1 MKKPI
6 NKCKDKS
13 FVKIP
18 GVSGYLINKKGEI
31 FSEFKGEVMKPAL
44 RSGYHFLVIMTDTG
58 KRVNKMIHRLMAETF
73 LPNPDNLPEID
84 HIDGNA
90 LNNNLDNLRW
100 VTKKENQN
108 NPISRERRY
117 KAIIDKQGIPIKAFY
132 NGEFVGNF
140 TCLME
145 AARKFNLHCTL
156 ISKQV
161 RGKIDNVNG
170 FSPIAICKVCKG
182 ERKNHKGYMWRYKNE
197 KA

>member
-44 RSGYHFLVIMTDTG
+44 RSGYHFVVIMTDTG

-156 ISKQV
+156 ISNQV

-170 FSPIAICKVCKG
+170 YKF
-182 ERKNHKGYMWRYKNE
+182 ERL
-197 KA
+197 

>member
-6 NKCKDKS
+6 NNCKDKS

-44 RSGYHFLVIMTDTG
+44 RSGYHFVVIMTDTG
-58 KRVNKMIHRLMAETF
+58 KRVNKMIHRLMAETS

-117 KAIIDKQGIPIKAFY
+117 KAIREKQGIPIKAFY

-140 TCLME
+140 ICLME
-145 AARKFNLHCTL
+145 AARKFNLHCTM

-170 FSPIAICKVCKG
+170 YTF
-182 ERKNHKGYMWRYKNE
+182 ERL
-197 KA
+197 

>member
-18 GVSGYLINKKGEI
+18 GVSGYLVNKKGGI

-44 RSGYHFLVIMTDTG
+44 RSGYYFVVIMTDDG

-108 NPISRERRY
+108 NPISREGRY
-117 KAIIDKQGIPIKAFY
+117 KAIRKRQGIPIKAFY
-132 NGEFVGNF
+132 NGKSVGNF

-145 AARKFNLHCTL
+145 AARKFSLHCTM
-156 ISKQV
+156 ISKQL

-170 FSPIAICKVCKG
+170 YTF
-182 ERKNHKGYMWRYKNE
+182 ERL
-197 KA
+197 

>member
-44 RSGYHFLVIMTDTG
+44 RSGYHFVVIMTDTG

-108 NPISRERRY
+108 SPISRERRY
-117 KAIIDKQGIPIKAFY
+117 KAIREKQGIPIKAFY
-132 NGEFVGNF
+132 NGDFVGNF

-145 AARKFNLHCTL
+145 AARNFNLHCTM
-156 ISKQV
+156 ISKQL
-161 RGKIDNVNG
+161 RGKIDNING
-170 FSPIAICKVCKG
+170 YTF
-182 ERKNHKGYMWRYKNE
+182 E
-197 KA
+197 KL

>member
-6 NKCKDKS
+6 NNCKDKS

-44 RSGYHFLVIMTDTG
+44 RSGYHFVVIMTDTG

-108 NPISRERRY
+108 NPITLSKLKLSAQDISKPVLQLKNGVIVKE
-117 KAIIDKQGIPIKAFY
+117 Y
-132 NGEFVGNF
+132 NSIN
-140 TCLME
+140 E
-145 AARKFNLHCTL
+145 AAKMNL
-156 ISKQV
+156 
-161 RGKIDNVNG
+161 
-170 FSPIAICKVCKG
+170 FSPIAICMVCKG
-182 ERKNHKGYMWRYKNE
+182 KRKTHKGYMWRYKNE

>member
-44 RSGYHFLVIMTDTG
+44 RSGYHFVVIMTDTG
-58 KRVNKMIHRLMAETF
+58 K
-73 LPNPDNLPEID
+73 
-84 HIDGNA
+84 
-90 LNNNLDNLRW
+90 
-100 VTKKENQN
+100 
-108 NPISRERRY
+108 S
-117 KAIIDKQGIPIKAFY
+117 
-132 NGEFVGNF
+132 
-140 TCLME
+140 
-145 AARKFNLHCTL
+145 LHCTL

-170 FSPIAICKVCKG
+170 YKF
-182 ERKNHKGYMWRYKNE
+182 ERL
-197 KA
+197 

>member
-44 RSGYHFLVIMTDTG
+44 RSGYHFVVIMTDTG

-132 NGEFVGNF
+132 NGEFVGNC

-145 AARKFNLHCTL
+145 AARKFNSHCTL

-170 FSPIAICKVCKG
+170 YKF
-182 ERKNHKGYMWRYKNE
+182 ERL
-197 KA
+197 

>member
-13 FVKIP
+13 FLKIP

-31 FSEFKGEVMKPAL
+31 FSEFKGEIMKPAL
-44 RSGYHFLVIMTDTG
+44 RSGYHFVVIMTDTG

-84 HIDGNA
+84 HIDGNS

-117 KAIIDKQGIPIKAFY
+117 KAIINKQGIPVRAYLYGKFINEY
-132 NGEFVGNF
+132 D
-140 TCLME
+140 CLMS
-145 AARKFNLHCTL
+145 AAKNLNLHCTC

-161 RGKIDNVNG
+161 RGLILDV
-170 FSPIAICKVCKG
+170 
-182 ERKNHKGYMWRYKNE
+182 KGYTFERIK
-197 KA
+197 K

>member
-13 FVKIP
+13 FVKTP

-44 RSGYHFLVIMTDTG
+44 RSGYHFVVIMTDTG

-156 ISKQV
+156 ISKRV

-170 FSPIAICKVCKG
+170 YKF
-182 ERKNHKGYMWRYKNE
+182 ERL
-197 KA
+197 

>member
-31 FSEFKGEVMKPAL
+31 FSEFKGEVMKL
-44 RSGYHFLVIMTDTG
+44 
-58 KRVNKMIHRLMAETF
+58 
-73 LPNPDNLPEID
+73 
-84 HIDGNA
+84 
-90 LNNNLDNLRW
+90 
-100 VTKKENQN
+100 
-108 NPISRERRY
+108 
-117 KAIIDKQGIPIKAFY
+117 
-132 NGEFVGNF
+132 

-170 FSPIAICKVCKG
+170 YKF
-182 ERKNHKGYMWRYKNE
+182 ERL
-197 KA
+197 

>member
-31 FSEFKGEVMKPAL
+31 FSE
-44 RSGYHFLVIMTDTG
+44 
-58 KRVNKMIHRLMAETF
+58 
-73 LPNPDNLPEID
+73 
-84 HIDGNA
+84 
-90 LNNNLDNLRW
+90 NNNLDNLRW

-170 FSPIAICKVCKG
+170 YKF
-182 ERKNHKGYMWRYKNE
+182 ERL
-197 KA
+197 

>member
-1 MKKPI
+1 MRNMKKPI

-31 FSEFKGEVMKPAL
+31 FSEFKGEVMKPSL
-44 RSGYHFLVIMTDTG
+44 RSGYHFVVIMTDTG

-117 KAIIDKQGIPIKAFY
+117 
-132 NGEFVGNF
+132 
-140 TCLME
+140 
-145 AARKFNLHCTL
+145 
-156 ISKQV
+156 
-161 RGKIDNVNG
+161 
-170 FSPIAICKVCKG
+170 
-182 ERKNHKGYMWRYKNE
+182 
-197 KA
+197 

>member
-31 FSEFKGEVMKPAL
+31 FPEFKGEVMKPAL
-44 RSGYHFLVIMTDTG
+44 RSGYHFVVIMTDTG

-73 LPNPDNLPEID
+73 
-84 HIDGNA
+84 NA

-132 NGEFVGNF
+132 NGAFVWNF

-170 FSPIAICKVCKG
+170 YKF
-182 ERKNHKGYMWRYKNE
+182 ERL
-197 KA
+197 

>member
-31 FSEFKGEVMKPAL
+31 FSEFKGEGMKPAL
-44 RSGYHFLVIMTDTG
+44 RSGYHFVVIMTDTG

-117 KAIIDKQGIPIKAFY
+117 

-170 FSPIAICKVCKG
+170 YKF
-182 ERKNHKGYMWRYKNE
+182 ERL
-197 KA
+197 

>member
-1 MKKPI
+1 
-6 NKCKDKS
+6 
-13 FVKIP
+13 
-18 GVSGYLINKKGEI
+18 
-31 FSEFKGEVMKPAL
+31 
-44 RSGYHFLVIMTDTG
+44 
-58 KRVNKMIHRLMAETF
+58 MIHRLMAETF

-170 FSPIAICKVCKG
+170 YKF
-182 ERKNHKGYMWRYKNE
+182 ERL
-197 KA
+197 

>member
-6 NKCKDKS
+6 NKCKYKS

-44 RSGYHFLVIMTDTG
+44 RSGYHFVVIMTDTG

-90 LNNNLDNLRW
+90 LKPDERL
-100 VTKKENQN
+100 KAH
-108 NPISRERRY
+108 PIDRLHNAGLLE
-117 KAIIDKQGIPIKAFY
+117 P
-132 NGEFVGNF
+132 GEFVVTFAKVLDKRETKLSRAERDVIRTIG
-140 TCLME
+140 MI
-145 AARKFNLHCTL
+145 AFNKTMKKL
-156 ISKQV
+156 IA
-161 RGKIDNVNG
+161 D
-170 FSPIAICKVCKG
+170 
-182 ERKNHKGYMWRYKNE
+182 E
-197 KA
+197 KARNNSNGDNKQ

>member
-44 RSGYHFLVIMTDTG
+44 RSGYHFVVIMTDTG

-132 NGEFVGNF
+132 NGEFVGNV

-170 FSPIAICKVCKG
+170 YKF
-182 ERKNHKGYMWRYKNE
+182 ERL
-197 KA
+197 

>member
-18 GVSGYLINKKGEI
+18 GNSGYLINKKGEI

-44 RSGYHFLVIMTDTG
+44 RSGYHFVVIMTYTG

-73 LPNPDNLPEID
+73 LPNPDNLPETD

-108 NPISRERRY
+108 DPISRERRY

-132 NGEFVGNF
+132 NGGFVGNF
-140 TCLME
+140 TCLTE

-156 ISKQV
+156 IPKQV

-170 FSPIAICKVCKG
+170 YKL
-182 ERKNHKGYMWRYKNE
+182 ERL
-197 KA
+197 

>member
-1 MKKPI
+1 
-6 NKCKDKS
+6 
-13 FVKIP
+13 
-18 GVSGYLINKKGEI
+18 
-31 FSEFKGEVMKPAL
+31 MKPAL
-44 RSGYHFLVIMTDTG
+44 RLGYHFVVIMTDTG

-100 VTKKENQN
+100 VTRLENNN
-108 NPISRERRY
+108 NPITLSKLKLSARDISKPVLQLKNGVIVKE
-117 KAIIDKQGIPIKAFY
+117 Y
-132 NGEFVGNF
+132 NSIN
-140 TCLME
+140 E
-145 AARKFNLHCTL
+145 AA
-156 ISKQV
+156 
-161 RGKIDNVNG
+161 KING

>member
-44 RSGYHFLVIMTDTG
+44 RSGYHFVVIMTDTG

-132 NGEFVGNF
+132 NGEFVGYF

-170 FSPIAICKVCKG
+170 YKF
-182 ERKNHKGYMWRYKNE
+182 ERL
-197 KA
+197 